1 MLDGNATGLHEEAGN
16 TAREHSIVVAEAQA
30 DFQYLALH
38 KLLICD
44 EALTLLGS
52 LMSNITKQLDQRL
65 S

>member
-1 MLDGNATGLHEEAGN
+1 MLDSNATGLHEEAGN
-16 TAREHSIVVAEAQA
+16 PPREHSIVVAEAQA

-38 KLLICD
+38 KFLLCD

-52 LMSNITKQLDQRL
+52 LISNITKKLDQRL